1 MSMKRLVL
9 GALCC
14 IGGVLWLLIDNQ
26 AIKNNPRNIIF
37 PTVVIVV
44 GIILVVSGSRA
55 KPR

>member
-1 MSMKRLVL
+1 MSMKRLVF

>member
-1 MSMKRLVL
+1 MGMKRLIL

-14 IGGVLWLLIDNQ
+14 ISGVLWLLIDNQ

-44 GIILVVSGSRA
+44 GIILVISGSRA